1 MSPAFAMSDIES
13 SVDRIA
19 EETRFSGV
27 VRADRGDDVLLCK
40 AYGLAHRW
48 GIANTIDTRFATAS
62 GTKGLTALTVMS
74 LIEEG
79 RLELGTTARSV
90 LGDDLPLIE
99 DAVTVE
105 HLLAHRSGI
114 GDYFDEEIERPKDA
128 YILPIPVH
136 QLATTEAYIRVLDG
150 LRTKFPPGER
160 FSYSNSGYVILA
172 LLAERVS
179 GVPFPDLVV
188 QRVCEPGA
196 MVDTAF
202 LRSDDL
208 PGRTALGYI
217 DPSGHR
223 TNVLHLAVRG
233 TGDGG
238 IYTTAAD
245 MHAFWKAL
253 FAGQI
258 VRTDTLTE
266 LLRPRSDVAGDP
278 PGQYG
283 LGFWLFPQLD
293 VVELH
298 GSDAGVSFLT
308 DHSAER
314 RLTYTVLSNTTEG
327 AWPVSYH
334 LDEILSA

>member
-1 MSPAFAMSDIES
+1 
-13 SVDRIA
+13 
-19 EETRFSGV
+19 
-27 VRADRGDDVLLCK
+27 
-40 AYGLAHRW
+40 
-48 GIANTIDTRFATAS
+48 
-62 GTKGLTALTVMS
+62 LTAC
-74 LIEEG
+74 G
-79 RLELGTTARSV
+79 R
-90 LGDDLPLIE
+90 
-99 DAVTVE
+99 
-105 HLLAHRSGI
+105 
-114 GDYFDEEIERPKDA
+114 
-128 YILPIPVH
+128 
-136 QLATTEAYIRVLDG
+136 
-150 LRTKFPPGER
+150 FPPGER

-208 PGRTALGYI
+208 PERTALGYI
-217 DPSGHR
+217 DPNGHR